1 MGSPKAAVELGGRSA
16 LLRGLDAGADA
27 GLARAI
33 VVAGAHTEAVRAAAA
48 NARIAPE
55 VVVNASWERGRA
67 TSIRA
72 GLAALPRDAAAFLL
86 WPVDVPLAGEGG
98 TLALLL
104 AARARRAPG

>member
-1 MGSPKAAVELGGRSA
+1 MTSPKAAVELGGRTA
-16 LLRGLDAGADA
+16 LRHVLDACAAA

-33 VVAGAHTEAVRAAAA
+33 VVAGAHPEAVRGAAAGA
-48 NARIAPE
+48 SLEPE
-55 VVVNASWERGRA
+55 VVVNESWERGRA

-72 GLAALPRDAAAFLL
+72 GLGALPRDAAAFLI

-104 AARARRAPG
+104 G